1 MIAVCDPIMEERMPR
16 QAMRKRWNAAGLL
29 ALSRRCLERIE
40 DGTSV
45 RTYRLV
51 DCLMS
56 AVVMFGLKSPSLL
69 QLDREVRLDGR
80 VRGNLRRLY
89 QVDRVPCDTR
99 MRTRLDRVP
108 ARALRPVFRRLF
120 RELQRGKVLKPY
132 AVYGHHYLLSL
143 DGTGFYS
150 SGAVRCKY
158 CCERRHRNGTVTY
171 HHQMLAGAI
180 VHPDR
185 RTVIPLAP
193 EPIVLQDGQAKN
205 DCERNASKRFLEA
218 LRREHPHWQVIVLE
232 ERPGLQ
238 RTASGSA
245 GASELA
251 VPDRCAGERPCDAVP
266 ASGGHFGGLVC
277 GPERGGA
284 RRGPAA
290 TGGRRRPA
298 QCVPVRPS
306 MAFGLAERDPG
317 L

>member
-56 AVVMFGLKSPSLL
+56 ALAMFGLKSPSLL

-108 ARALRPVFRRLF
+108 ARALRPVFRRRF

-143 DGTGFYS
+143 DGTVFL
-150 SGAVRCKY
+150 
-158 CCERRHRNGTVTY
+158 HR
-171 HHQMLAGAI
+171 
-180 VHPDR
+180 
-185 RTVIPLAP
+185 
-193 EPIVLQDGQAKN
+193 EPCA
-205 DCERNASKRFLEA
+205 ASTA
-218 LRREHPHWQVIVLE
+218 
-232 ERPGLQ
+232 
-238 RTASGSA
+238 ASGVTATARS
-245 GASELA
+245 
-251 VPDRCAGERPCDAVP
+251 PITIRCWLVRSCIRTI
-266 ASGGHFGGLVC
+266 GL
-277 GPERGGA
+277 
-284 RRGPAA
+284 
-290 TGGRRRPA
+290 
-298 QCVPVRPS
+298 
-306 MAFGLAERDPG
+306 
-317 L
+317 